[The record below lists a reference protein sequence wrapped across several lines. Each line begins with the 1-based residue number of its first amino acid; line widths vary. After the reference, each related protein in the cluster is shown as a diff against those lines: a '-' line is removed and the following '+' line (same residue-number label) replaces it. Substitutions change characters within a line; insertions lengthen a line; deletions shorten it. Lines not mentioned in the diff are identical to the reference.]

1 MSISG
6 TLLPSSVIRVHPLLP
21 THRHWHTSVVQKFS
35 IAHPNRPHHIHSFPT
50 ASNPTMAPLEYYR
63 VHDNSSATHFNKENG
78 FFAGDTQLQLRM
90 FSRNP
95 SEYRNLFSALDRHL
109 DWSDRTPSPFISVYS
124 DYDTAVNSAIA
135 RVHQGKRRVFIAHI
149 DVEGFEGLWYRHAP
163 KLAREIGLRI
173 QPPALRNS
181 EHEFIFFHDIPVEA
195 MTGYDYF
202 K

>member
-1 MSISG
+1 M
-6 TLLPSSVIRVHPLLP
+6 
-21 THRHWHTSVVQKFS
+21 
-35 IAHPNRPHHIHSFPT
+35 A
-50 ASNPTMAPLEYYR
+50 APLEYYR

-90 FSRNP
+90 FPRNP

-173 QPPALRNS
+173 QPRALRNS
-181 EHEFIFFHDIPVEA
+181 EHEFIFFHDIPEEA